1 MEKKI
6 TYAQALNTVLTN
18 ENIVL
23 ASDVREK
30 LEALLASVWK
40 KSGEKKD
47 TAQQVESAE
56 MVERIYQ
63 EMEADRTYSIAELL
77 KELPVVAD
85 FNAKH
90 ENDMSVQRMANLLKT
105 LVDGGKVIKTT
116 EKRRVYYTKAWAQ
129 KLRGE
134 QNSPLNKS

>member
-6 TYAQALNTVLTN
+6 TYAQALNTVLSN
-18 ENIVL
+18 ENILL

-30 LEALLASVWK
+30 LEALLASVSK
-40 KSGEKKD
+40 KSGEQKD
-47 TAQQVESAE
+47 TAQQVENAE

-63 EMEADRTYSIAELL
+63 EMATGRTYSMAELL

-90 ENDMSVQRMANLLKT
+90 ENGMSTPRMANLLKT
-105 LVDGGKVIKTT
+105 LVDGGRVIKTT
-116 EKRRVYYTKAWAQ
+116 EKRRVYYTKA
-129 KLRGE
+129 
-134 QNSPLNKS
+134 

>member
-6 TYAQALNTVLTN
+6 TYAQALNTVLSN
-18 ENIVL
+18 ENIIL

-30 LEALLASVWK
+30 LEALLASVSK
-40 KSGEKKD
+40 KSGENKD
-47 TAQQVESAE
+47 TAQQVENAE

-63 EMEADRTYSIAELL
+63 EMEANRTYSIAELL

-90 ENDMSVQRMANLLKT
+90 EQDMSVQRMANLLKT
-105 LVDGGKVIKTT
+105 LVDGGKVIKTS
-116 EKRRVYYTKAWAQ
+116 EKRRVYYTKA
-129 KLRGE
+129 
-134 QNSPLNKS
+134 

>member
-6 TYAQALNTVLTN
+6 TYAQALNTVLSN

-23 ASDVREK
+23 AAEVREK
-30 LEALLASVWK
+30 LEALLASVSK

-47 TAQQVESAE
+47 TAQQVENAE

-63 EMEADRTYSIAELL
+63 EMAAGRTYSIAELL

-105 LVDGGKVIKTT
+105 LVDGGRVIKTT
-116 EKRRVYYTKAWAQ
+116 EKRRVYYTKA
-129 KLRGE
+129 
-134 QNSPLNKS
+134 

>member
-6 TYAQALNTVLTN
+6 TYAQALHTVLKN

-30 LEALLASVWK
+30 LEALLASVSK
-40 KSGEKKD
+40 KSSERKE
-47 TAQQVESAE
+47 TAQQVENAE

-63 EMEADRTYSIAELL
+63 EMEENRTYSIAELL

-90 ENDMSVQRMANLLKT
+90 ENEMSTQRMANLLRT
-105 LVDGGKVIKTT
+105 LVENGKVIKTT
-116 EKRRVYYTKAWAQ
+116 EKRRVYYTKA
-129 KLRGE
+129 
-134 QNSPLNKS
+134 

>member
-6 TYAQALNTVLTN
+6 TYAQALNTVLSN

-30 LEALLASVWK
+30 LEALLASVSK

-47 TAQQVESAE
+47 TAQQVENAE

-85 FNAKH
+85 YNAKH

-116 EKRRVYYTKAWAQ
+116 EKRRVYYTKA
-129 KLRGE
+129 
-134 QNSPLNKS
+134 

>member
-6 TYAQALNTVLTN
+6 TYAQALNTVLSN

-30 LEALLASVWK
+30 LEALLASVSK

-47 TAQQVESAE
+47 TAQQVENAE

-63 EMEADRTYSIAELL
+63 EMEANRTYSIAELL

-90 ENDMSVQRMANLLKT
+90 ENDMSIQRMANLLKT
-105 LVDGGKVIKTT
+105 LVDGGRVIKTT
-116 EKRRVYYTKAWAQ
+116 EKRRVYYTKA
-129 KLRGE
+129 
-134 QNSPLNKS
+134 

>member
-6 TYAQALNTVLTN
+6 TYAQALNAVLNN
-18 ENIVL
+18 ENITL

-30 LEALLASVWK
+30 LEALLASVSK

-47 TAQQVESAE
+47 TAQQIENAE

-63 EMEADRTYSIAELL
+63 EMEANRTYSIAELL

-85 FNAKH
+85 YNQKH
-90 ENDMSVQRMANLLKT
+90 ENEMSTQRMANLLKT

-116 EKRRVYYTKAWAQ
+116 EKRRVYYTKA
-129 KLRGE
+129 
-134 QNSPLNKS
+134 

>member
-6 TYAQALNTVLTN
+6 TYAQALNIVLKN

-30 LEALLASVWK
+30 LEALLASVSK
-40 KSGEKKD
+40 KSSERKE
-47 TAQQVESAE
+47 TAQQVENAE

-63 EMEADRTYSIAELL
+63 EMEENRTYSIAELL

-90 ENDMSVQRMANLLKT
+90 ENEMSTQRMANLLRT
-105 LVDGGKVIKTT
+105 LVENGKVIKTT
-116 EKRRVYYTKAWAQ
+116 EKRRVYYTKA
-129 KLRGE
+129 
-134 QNSPLNKS
+134 

>member
-30 LEALLASVWK
+30 LEALLASVSK

-47 TAQQVESAE
+47 TAQQVENAE

-90 ENDMSVQRMANLLKT
+90 ENDMSMQRMANLLKT
-105 LVDGGKVIKTT
+105 LVDGGRVIKTT
-116 EKRRVYYTKAWAQ
+116 EKRRVYYTKA
-129 KLRGE
+129 
-134 QNSPLNKS
+134 

>member
-30 LEALLASVWK
+30 LEALLASVSK

-47 TAQQVESAE
+47 TAQQVENAE

-90 ENDMSVQRMANLLKT
+90 ENDMSTQRMGNLLKT
-105 LVDGGKVIKTT
+105 LVDGGRVIKTT
-116 EKRRVYYTKAWAQ
+116 EKRRVYYTKA
-129 KLRGE
+129 
-134 QNSPLNKS
+134 

>member
-6 TYAQALNTVLTN
+6 TYAQALNTVLSN

-30 LEALLASVWK
+30 LEALLASVSK

-47 TAQQVESAE
+47 TAQQVENAT

-63 EMEADRTYSIAELL
+63 EMVAGRTYSIAELL

-105 LVDGGKVIKTT
+105 LVDSGKVIKTT
-116 EKRRVYYTKAWAQ
+116 EKRRVYYTKA
-129 KLRGE
+129 
-134 QNSPLNKS
+134 

>member
-6 TYAQALNTVLTN
+6 TYAQALNTVLNN

-23 ASDVREK
+23 AADVREK
-30 LEALLASVWK
+30 LEALLASVSK

-47 TAQQVESAE
+47 TAQQVENAE

-63 EMEADRTYSIAELL
+63 EMEANRTYSIAELL

-90 ENDMSVQRMANLLKT
+90 EQDMSVQRMANLLKT
-105 LVDGGKVIKTT
+105 LVDGGRVIKTT
-116 EKRRVYYTKAWAQ
+116 EKRRVYYTKA
-129 KLRGE
+129 
-134 QNSPLNKS
+134 

>member
-6 TYAQALNTVLTN
+6 TYAQALNTVLSN

-30 LEALLASVWK
+30 LEALLASVSK

-47 TAQQVESAE
+47 TAQQVENAE

-63 EMEADRTYSIAELL
+63 EMAAGRTYSIAELL

-90 ENDMSVQRMANLLKT
+90 ENEMSVQRMANLLKT
-105 LVDGGKVIKTT
+105 LVDGGKVIKST
-116 EKRRVYYTKAWAQ
+116 EKRRVYYTKA
-129 KLRGE
+129 
-134 QNSPLNKS
+134 

>member
-6 TYAQALNTVLTN
+6 TYAQALNTVLSN
-18 ENIVL
+18 ESIVL

-30 LEALLASVWK
+30 LEALLASVSK

-47 TAQQVESAE
+47 TAQQVENAE

-63 EMEADRTYSIAELL
+63 EMEANRTYSIAELL

-105 LVDGGKVIKTT
+105 LVDGGKVIKTS
-116 EKRRVYYTKAWAQ
+116 EKRRVYYTKA
-129 KLRGE
+129 
-134 QNSPLNKS
+134 

>member
-6 TYAQALNTVLTN
+6 TYAQALNTVLNN

-30 LEALLASVWK
+30 LEALLASVSK
-40 KSGEKKD
+40 KSGERKE
-47 TAQQVESAE
+47 TAQQVENAT

-63 EMEADRTYSIAELL
+63 EMEANRTYSIAELI

-85 FNAKH
+85 FNANH
-90 ENDMSVQRMANLLKT
+90 ENDMSTQRMANLLRT
-105 LVDGGKVIKTT
+105 LVEDGKVIKTT
-116 EKRRVYYTKAWAQ
+116 EKRRVFYTKA
-129 KLRGE
+129 
-134 QNSPLNKS
+134 

>member
-6 TYAQALNTVLTN
+6 TYAQALNTVLSN

-30 LEALLASVWK
+30 LEALLASVSK

-47 TAQQVESAE
+47 TAQQVENAE

-63 EMEADRTYSIAELL
+63 EMEANRTYSIAELL

-116 EKRRVYYTKAWAQ
+116 EKRRVCYTKA
-129 KLRGE
+129 
-134 QNSPLNKS
+134 

>member
-6 TYAQALNTVLTN
+6 TYAQALNTVLNN

-30 LEALLASVWK
+30 LEALLASVSK

-47 TAQQVESAE
+47 TARQVENAE

-63 EMEADRTYSIAELL
+63 EMEANRTYSIAELL
-77 KELPVVAD
+77 KVNFAAYGRVAVSQS
-85 FNAKH
+85 K
-90 ENDMSVQRMANLLKT
+90 MM
-105 LVDGGKVIKTT
+105 
-116 EKRRVYYTKAWAQ
+116 
-129 KLRGE
+129 
-134 QNSPLNKS
+134 

>member
-6 TYAQALNTVLTN
+6 TYAQALDTVLSN

-30 LEALLASVWK
+30 LEALLASVSK

-47 TAQQVESAE
+47 TAQQVENAA

-63 EMEADRTYSIAELL
+63 EMEANRTYSIAELL

-85 FNAKH
+85 YNQNH
-90 ENDMSVQRMANLLKT
+90 ENDMSTQRMANLLKT

-116 EKRRVYYTKAWAQ
+116 EKRRVYYTKA
-129 KLRGE
+129 
-134 QNSPLNKS
+134 

>member
-6 TYAQALNTVLTN
+6 TYAQALNTVLSN

-30 LEALLASVWK
+30 LEALLASVSK

-47 TAQQVESAE
+47 TVQQVENAE

-63 EMEADRTYSIAELL
+63 EMAAGRTYSMTELL

-90 ENDMSVQRMANLLKT
+90 ENDMSIPRMANLLKT
-105 LVDGGKVIKTT
+105 LVDGGRVIKTT
-116 EKRRVYYTKAWAQ
+116 EKRRVYYTKA
-129 KLRGE
+129 
-134 QNSPLNKS
+134 

>member
-6 TYAQALNTVLTN
+6 TYAQALNTVLSN

-30 LEALLASVWK
+30 LEALLASVSK

-47 TAQQVESAE
+47 TAQQVENAE

-90 ENDMSVQRMANLLKT
+90 EHDMSTQRMANLLKT
-105 LVDGGKVIKTT
+105 LVDGGRVIKTT
-116 EKRRVYYTKAWAQ
+116 EKRRVYYTKA
-129 KLRGE
+129 
-134 QNSPLNKS
+134 

>member
-6 TYAQALNTVLTN
+6 TYAQALNTVLSN
-18 ENIVL
+18 DNIVL

-30 LEALLASVWK
+30 LEALLASVSK

-47 TAQQVESAE
+47 TAQQVENAE

-63 EMEADRTYSIAELL
+63 EMAAGRTYSIAELL

-105 LVDGGKVIKTT
+105 LVDGGKVIKTS
-116 EKRRVYYTKAWAQ
+116 EKRRVYYTKA
-129 KLRGE
+129 
-134 QNSPLNKS
+134 

>member
-6 TYAQALNTVLTN
+6 TYAQALNTVLSN

-30 LEALLASVWK
+30 LEALLASVSK

-47 TAQQVESAE
+47 TAQQVENAE

-63 EMEADRTYSIAELL
+63 EMAAGRTYSIAELL

-90 ENDMSVQRMANLLKT
+90 ENEMSVQRMANLLKT

-116 EKRRVYYTKAWAQ
+116 EKRRVYYTKA
-129 KLRGE
+129 
-134 QNSPLNKS
+134 

>member
-6 TYAQALNTVLTN
+6 TYAQALNTVLSN

-30 LEALLASVWK
+30 LEALLASVSK

-47 TAQQVESAE
+47 TAQQIENAE

-63 EMEADRTYSIAELL
+63 EMEANRTYSIAELL

-105 LVDGGKVIKTT
+105 LVDGGKVIKTS
-116 EKRRVYYTKAWAQ
+116 EKRRVYYTKA
-129 KLRGE
+129 
-134 QNSPLNKS
+134 

>member
-6 TYAQALNTVLTN
+6 TYAQALNTVLKN

-30 LEALLASVWK
+30 LEALLASVSK
-40 KSGEKKD
+40 KSSERKE
-47 TAQQVESAE
+47 TTQQVENAE

-63 EMEADRTYSIAELL
+63 EMEENRTYSIAELL

-90 ENDMSVQRMANLLKT
+90 ENEMSTQRMANLLRT
-105 LVDGGKVIKTT
+105 LVENGKVIKTT
-116 EKRRVYYTKAWAQ
+116 EKRRVYYTKA
-129 KLRGE
+129 
-134 QNSPLNKS
+134 

>member
-6 TYAQALNTVLTN
+6 TYAQALNTVLNN

-30 LEALLASVWK
+30 LEALLASVSK

-47 TAQQVESAE
+47 TAQQVENAT

-63 EMEADRTYSIAELL
+63 EMEANRTYSIAELI

-85 FNAKH
+85 FNANH
-90 ENDMSVQRMANLLKT
+90 ENDMSTQRMVNLLKT
-105 LVDGGKVIKTT
+105 LVEDGRVIKTT
-116 EKRRVYYTKAWAQ
+116 EKRRVYYTKA
-129 KLRGE
+129 
-134 QNSPLNKS
+134 

>member
-6 TYAQALNTVLTN
+6 TYAQALNTVLNN

-30 LEALLASVWK
+30 LEALLASVSK

-47 TAQQVESAE
+47 TAQQVENAE

-63 EMEADRTYSIAELL
+63 EMEANRTYSIAELL

-105 LVDGGKVIKTT
+105 RVDGGKVIKTS
-116 EKRRVYYTKAWAQ
+116 EKRRVYYTKA
-129 KLRGE
+129 
-134 QNSPLNKS
+134 

>member
-6 TYAQALNTVLTN
+6 TYAQALNTVLSN

-30 LEALLASVWK
+30 LEALLASVSK

-47 TAQQVESAE
+47 TAQQIENAE

-105 LVDGGKVIKTT
+105 LVDGGRVIKTT
-116 EKRRVYYTKAWAQ
+116 EKRRVYYTKA
-129 KLRGE
+129 
-134 QNSPLNKS
+134 

>member
-6 TYAQALNTVLTN
+6 TYAQALNTVLDN

-30 LEALLASVWK
+30 LEALLASVSK

-47 TAQQVESAE
+47 TAQQIENST

-63 EMEADRTYSIAELL
+63 EMADRRTYSIAELL

-85 FNAKH
+85 YNAKH
-90 ENDMSVQRMANLLKT
+90 ENDMTTQRIVNLLRT
-105 LVDGGKVIKTT
+105 LVEDGRVIKTT
-116 EKRRVYYTKAWAQ
+116 EKRRVYYTKA
-129 KLRGE
+129 
-134 QNSPLNKS
+134 

>member
-6 TYAQALNTVLTN
+6 TYAQALNTVLDN

-30 LEALLASVWK
+30 LEALLASVSK
-40 KSGEKKD
+40 KSGEKKE
-47 TAQQVESAE
+47 TAQQVENAE

-63 EMEADRTYSIAELL
+63 EMERDRTYSIAELL

-90 ENDMSVQRMANLLKT
+90 ENDMSIQRMANLLRT
-105 LVDGGKVIKTT
+105 LVENGKVIKTT
-116 EKRRVYYTKAWAQ
+116 EKRRVYYTKA
-129 KLRGE
+129 
-134 QNSPLNKS
+134 

>member
-6 TYAQALNTVLTN
+6 TYAQALNTVLSN

-30 LEALLASVWK
+30 LEALLVSVSK

-47 TAQQVESAE
+47 TAQQVENAE

-105 LVDGGKVIKTT
+105 LVDSGKVIKTT
-116 EKRRVYYTKAWAQ
+116 EKRRVYYTKA
-129 KLRGE
+129 
-134 QNSPLNKS
+134 

>member
-6 TYAQALNTVLTN
+6 TYAQALNTVLNN

-30 LEALLASVWK
+30 LEALLASVSK

-47 TAQQVESAE
+47 TAQQVENAA

-63 EMEADRTYSIAELL
+63 EMEVNRTYSIAELL
-77 KELPVVAD
+77 KELPVVSD
-85 FNAKH
+85 YNQKH
-90 ENDMSVQRMANLLKT
+90 ENEMSTQRMANLLKT

-116 EKRRVYYTKAWAQ
+116 EKRRVYYTKA
-129 KLRGE
+129 
-134 QNSPLNKS
+134 

>member
-6 TYAQALNTVLTN
+6 TYAQALNTVLSN

-30 LEALLASVWK
+30 LEALLASVSK

-47 TAQQVESAE
+47 TAQQVENAE

-63 EMEADRTYSIAELL
+63 EMAAGRTYSIAELL

-116 EKRRVYYTKAWAQ
+116 EKRRVYYTKA
-129 KLRGE
+129 
-134 QNSPLNKS
+134 

>member
-6 TYAQALNTVLTN
+6 TYAQALNTVLSN

-30 LEALLASVWK
+30 LEALLASVSK

-47 TAQQVESAE
+47 TAQQVENAE

-63 EMEADRTYSIAELL
+63 EMEANRTYSIAELL

-105 LVDGGKVIKTT
+105 LVDGGRVVKTI
-116 EKRRVYYTKAWAQ
+116 EKRRVFYTKA
-129 KLRGE
+129 
-134 QNSPLNKS
+134 

>member
-6 TYAQALNTVLTN
+6 TYAQALNTVLSN
-18 ENIVL
+18 ESIVL

-30 LEALLASVWK
+30 LEALLASVSK

-47 TAQQVESAE
+47 TAQQVENAE

-63 EMEADRTYSIAELL
+63 EMAANRTYSIAELL

-116 EKRRVYYTKAWAQ
+116 EKRRVYYTKA
-129 KLRGE
+129 
-134 QNSPLNKS
+134 

>member
-6 TYAQALNTVLTN
+6 TYAQALNTVLSN

-30 LEALLASVWK
+30 LEALLASVSK

-47 TAQQVESAE
+47 TAQQVENAE

-63 EMEADRTYSIAELL
+63 EMAAGRTYSIAELL

-105 LVDGGKVIKTT
+105 LVDSGKVIKTT
-116 EKRRVYYTKAWAQ
+116 EKRRVYYTKA
-129 KLRGE
+129 
-134 QNSPLNKS
+134 

>member
-6 TYAQALNTVLTN
+6 TYAQALNTVLNN

-30 LEALLASVWK
+30 LEALLASVSK

-47 TAQQVESAE
+47 TAQQVENAT

-63 EMEADRTYSIAELL
+63 EMEADRTYSIAELI

-85 FNAKH
+85 FNTNH
-90 ENDMSVQRMANLLKT
+90 ENDMSTQRMANLLKT
-105 LVDGGKVIKTT
+105 LVEDGRVIKTT
-116 EKRRVYYTKAWAQ
+116 EKRRVYYTKA
-129 KLRGE
+129 
-134 QNSPLNKS
+134 

>member
-6 TYAQALNTVLTN
+6 TYAQALNTVLSN

-30 LEALLASVWK
+30 LEALLASVSK

-47 TAQQVESAE
+47 TAQQVENAE

-63 EMEADRTYSIAELL
+63 EMAAGRTYSIAELL

-105 LVDGGKVIKTT
+105 LVDGGRVIKTT
-116 EKRRVYYTKAWAQ
+116 EKRRVYYTKA
-129 KLRGE
+129 
-134 QNSPLNKS
+134 

>member
-6 TYAQALNTVLTN
+6 TYAQALNTVLNN

-23 ASDVREK
+23 ASNVREK
-30 LEALLASVWK
+30 LEALLASVSK

-47 TAQQVESAE
+47 TAQQVENAA

-63 EMEADRTYSIAELL
+63 EMEANRTYSIAELL

-85 FNAKH
+85 YNQNH
-90 ENDMSVQRMANLLKT
+90 ENDMSTQRMANLLKT

-116 EKRRVYYTKAWAQ
+116 EKRRVYYTKA
-129 KLRGE
+129 
-134 QNSPLNKS
+134 